1 MHPVR
6 NGFSEEIKALMKNDN
21 REVYR
26 RLSLVALIK
35 KIVGESDALTLEE
48 LHNSSATVFLFFL
61 VVDRGKWYS
70 TA

>member
-6 NGFSEEIKALMKNDN
+6 NGFSEGIETRMKNDN
-21 REVYR
+21 EALYC

-35 KIVGESDALTLEE
+35 KIVDESDPMALEE
-48 LHNSSATVFLFFL
+48 FHNSSATVFLFFL